1 MYLYNSFDAHRTTTV
16 LIDNFNG
23 MDVIESGL
31 LCAKFRESKSP
42 HLHLPFTSPPS
53 VVDLLSP
60 LLQDAE
66 GATEEAEK
74 SNHVVR
80 KLEKRQEERKLD
92 PHVEEKLSGGHVLAA
107 ISSRLGHCGRADGE
121 LKQLQN
127 MNSNQVGLV
136 CIADCKDLEQ
146 LQKMNSSDELW
157 GHNHAECVRVR
168 ELYYPDI
175 DTMIENMDDFMMEMA
190 METDEEEKKEEDRN
204 KLISR
209 DMDAVARNEKK
220 PHVIFIPFPGQ
231 SHIKAMLKLAELLH
245 HKGLQIT
252 LVNTDSVHKRF
263 LESEGPHCLDASPP
277 GFRFETIPDGI
288 SFSSLDDVATARNKR
303 IHSVENLF
311 STPFLDLLTK
321 FPTPPTCIISD
332 GVMSVFTVDVAQK
345 LGIPIMLYWTLAA
358 CGFMVFYQMKF
369 LIEKGLAPLEG

>member
-1 MYLYNSFDAHRTTTV
+1 MQCEFVTFNVQENVIAGEEEGGGGGRIGSQRRSFVLLGNGAGDA
-16 LIDNFNG
+16 
-23 MDVIESGL
+23 E
-31 LCAKFRESKSP
+31 
-42 HLHLPFTSPPS
+42 
-53 VVDLLSP
+53 
-60 LLQDAE
+60 DAE

-204 KLISR
+204 KLV
-209 DMDAVARNEKK
+209 M
-220 PHVIFIPFPGQ
+220 
-231 SHIKAMLKLAELLH
+231 ELLAYL
-245 HKGLQIT
+245 KGKT
-252 LVNTDSVHKRF
+252 SF
-263 LESEGPHCLDASPP
+263 LLPS
-277 GFRFETIPDGI
+277 
-288 SFSSLDDVATARNKR
+288 
-303 IHSVENLF
+303 NL
-311 STPFLDLLTK
+311 
-321 FPTPPTCIISD
+321 
-332 GVMSVFTVDVAQK
+332 
-345 LGIPIMLYWTLAA
+345 
-358 CGFMVFYQMKF
+358 
-369 LIEKGLAPLEG
+369 